1 MSPVVCRKGK
11 GKAIEAV
18 VAAVV
23 DDPAADDVF
32 IDQCVL
38 LLYWASSLI
47 GPVVNS
53 KGKGKAKE
61 PDKRSN
67 VANQEGTRVKPAD
80 GELEDEDEIF
90 VDEPVAPLDNQESG
104 INDDGKPFVYHE
116 DLHKPR

>member
-1 MSPVVCRKGK
+1 MGAVVCRKGK

-23 DDPAADDVF
+23 DDPVVADDVF
-32 IDQCVL
+32 IDRCVL
-38 LLYWASSLI
+38 LSYCVSSLI
-47 GPVVNS
+47 YPVVGS

-61 PDKRSN
+61 PDK
-67 VANQEGTRVKPAD
+67 QEGTVVKPVD

-90 VDEPVAPLDNQESG
+90 VDEPVAPLDNQGSG